1 MKTYLLSDNRDTL
14 VGFKFAGIQ
23 GEVIQSKDELL
34 DTLENLRNNK
44 EIGIIL
50 ITEKLS
56 MQIPEKIRQYKL
68 GKKGPLI
75 VEVPDSHGKLRDEDS
90 ILRYV
95 KESIGLKIWGDD

>member
-23 GEVIQSKDELL
+23 GEVIRSKEELL
-34 DTLENLRNNK
+34 DTLTNLRDNK

-56 MQIPEKIRQYKL
+56 MQIPERIRQLKL
-68 GKKGPLI
+68 GRKGPLI
-75 VEVPDSHGKLRDEDS
+75 VEIPDIHGKQRDEDS

-95 KESIGLKIWGDD
+95 KESIGLKI